1 MMESNY
7 VIGKHSVLTKER
19 IRNSVGAGVGMAIV
33 AAFAFALLFSSQS
46 FAQSASTSTNV
57 IKASPVRTDIQIAPG
72 ATKTVPVTIT
82 NLTDAPIV
90 VSPIEN
96 DFIAADEKGA
106 PALILDANTYAPTHS
121 LKRFLTKIPDT
132 TIPANKSVTINVV
145 ITVPAGTQAGGYF
158 GAIRFAPTSPED
170 GGQVNLSPNVASL
183 ILLTVP
189 GPTTELLNLTNF
201 DIQQN
206 NHTGTTFQN
215 PDNLSVLVRFENK
228 GNIQEG
234 PFGKIVVKNGKTV
247 VYETDFNVTDP
258 RDQILP
264 DGARRW
270 DVPLKN
276 VGNFGYYTVTGTLT
290 YGQKNTTVDISKS
303 FWVIPQSYI
312 IGAIIALIVLIGLI
326 IFLIFFIRNR
336 MRRRL
341 RNRMNSN
348 SRYRR

>member
-1 MMESNY
+1 
-7 VIGKHSVLTKER
+7 
-19 IRNSVGAGVGMAIV
+19 MAMV
-33 AAFAFALLFSSQS
+33 AAFAFAALFSSQT
-46 FAQSASTSTNV
+46 FAQAASTSTNV

-72 ATKTVPVTIT
+72 ANKTVPVTIT
-82 NLTDAPIV
+82 NLTNAPIV

-96 DFIAADEKGA
+96 DFISADEKGS

-158 GAIRFAPTSPED
+158 GAVRFAPTSPSS
-170 GGQVNLSPNVASL
+170 GGQVNLSPNVASI

-201 DIQQN
+201 DVQQN
-206 NHTGTTFQN
+206 SHTGTTFQN
-215 PDNLSVLVRFENK
+215 SNNLSVLVRFENK

-234 PFGKIVVKNGKTV
+234 PFGKISVKNGKKV

-276 VGNFGYYTVTGTLT
+276 IGNFGYYTVTGTLT
-290 YGQKNTTVDISKS
+290 YGQKNTTIDISKS

-312 IGAIIALIVLIGLI
+312 IGAIIALVALIGLI
-326 IFLIFFIRNR
+326 IFTVFFIRSR
-336 MRRRL
+336 LRRRL
-341 RNRMNSN
+341 RNRMHGN

>member
-7 VIGKHSVLTKER
+7 VIGKHSVLTKQR
-19 IRNSVGAGVGMAIV
+19 IRKSVGMAMV
-33 AAFAFALLFSSQS
+33 AAFAFAVLFSSQT
-46 FAQSASTSTNV
+46 FAQAATTSTNV
-57 IKASPVRTDIQIAPG
+57 LKASPVRSDISIAPG
-72 ATKTVPVTIT
+72 ASKTVQMTVT
-82 NLTDAPIV
+82 NLTNAPVV
-90 VSPIEN
+90 VSSIEN
-96 DFIAADEKGA
+96 DFISADESGT

-132 TIPANKSVTINVV
+132 TIPALKSVTVNLI

-158 GAIRFAPTSPED
+158 GAVRFTPATGSD
-170 GGQVNLSPNVASL
+170 GGQVNLNPSVASL
-183 ILLTVP
+183 VLLTVP

-201 DIQQN
+201 DVQQN
-206 NHTGTTFQN
+206 SHTGTTFQN

-234 PFGKIVVKNGKTV
+234 PFGKISVKNGKKV
-247 VYETDFNVTDP
+247 VYEADFNVTDP

-290 YGQKNTTVDISKS
+290 YGQKNTTIDISKS

-312 IGAIIALIVLIGLI
+312 IGAIVALVVLIGLI
-326 IFLIFFIRNR
+326 VFIIFFIRSR

-341 RNRMNSN
+341 RNRTHGN

>member
-7 VIGKHSVLTKER
+7 VKGKYSVLTKQR
-19 IRNSVGAGVGMAIV
+19 IRKSVGMVTV
-33 AAFAFALLFSSQS
+33 AAFAFALLFSSQT
-46 FAQSASTSTNV
+46 FAQAATTSTNV
-57 IKASPVRTDIQIAPG
+57 IKASPVRTDIQIEPG
-72 ATKTVPVTIT
+72 SVKTVQMTIT
-82 NLTDAPIV
+82 NLTNAPIT

-96 DFIAADEKGA
+96 DFISADEKGT

-158 GAIRFAPTSPED
+158 GAVRFAPTSPSD
-170 GGQVNLSPNVASL
+170 GGQVNLSPNVASI

-201 DIQQN
+201 DVQQN
-206 NHTGTTFQN
+206 SHTGTTFQN

-234 PFGKIVVKNGKTV
+234 PFGKISVKNGKKI

-270 DVPLKN
+270 DVPLKSI
-276 VGNFGYYTVTGTLT
+276 GTFGYYTVTGTLT
-290 YGQKNTTVDISKS
+290 YGQKNTTIDISKS

-312 IGAIIALIVLIGLI
+312 IGAIIALVVLIGLI
-326 IFLIFFIRNR
+326 IFIVFFIRSR

-341 RNRMNSN
+341 RNRMNGN